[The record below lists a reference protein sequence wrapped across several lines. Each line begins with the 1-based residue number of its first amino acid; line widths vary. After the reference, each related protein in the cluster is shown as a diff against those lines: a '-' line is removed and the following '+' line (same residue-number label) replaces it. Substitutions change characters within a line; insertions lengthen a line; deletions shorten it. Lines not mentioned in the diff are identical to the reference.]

1 MKVMKI
7 KSPNNGGERVPP
19 GHLFSSNKVSS
30 TGNEFHRIELLAKG
44 A

>member
-19 GHLFSSNKVSS
+19 GHLFSPNKVSS
-30 TGNEFHRIELLAKG
+30 TGNEFHLIELLAKG